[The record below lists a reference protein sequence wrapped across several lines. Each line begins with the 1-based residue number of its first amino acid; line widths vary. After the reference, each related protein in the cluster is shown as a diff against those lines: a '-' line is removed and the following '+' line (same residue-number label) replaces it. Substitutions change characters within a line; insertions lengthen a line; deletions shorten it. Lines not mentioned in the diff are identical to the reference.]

1 LWQEVL
7 RRAAITLG
15 GRAVGVWEA
24 DPCGRLR
31 LLAASS
37 DDVAPLADQ
46 LEAALRE
53 LGELPG
59 TRPPPRR
66 WVASRLEE
74 QRWCIAPVRRELPQ
88 PPPPGVERRGRERM
102 ALERACA
109 SGCSAIQCARRRAH
123 ATWRA
128 WRVSP

>member
-1 LWQEVL
+1 MINGVRRGVPSRGSAVAARPAASNDSMSPARSRGPEPLWQEVL

-24 DPCGRLR
+24 DPRGRLR

-59 TRPPPRR
+59 TRPLPRDR
-66 WVASRLEE
+66 KSV
-74 QRWCIAPVRRELPQ
+74 V
-88 PPPPGVERRGRERM
+88 
-102 ALERACA
+102 
-109 SGCSAIQCARRRAH
+109 
-123 ATWRA
+123 
-128 WRVSP
+128 